1 MPDDGERTVTRG
13 APGRAIF
20 PAAYARRRRE
30 DDNRRGSCHGIR
42 RLAYC
47 PCLRLAATMA
57 RERER
62 VRGGDDIIA
71 MGEGMVWEI

>member
-1 MPDDGERTVTRG
+1 
-13 APGRAIF
+13 
-20 PAAYARRRRE
+20 
-30 DDNRRGSCHGIR
+30 
-42 RLAYC
+42 LAYC

-71 MGEGMVWEI
+71 MGEGMVWER